1 VGELGKHFFQA
12 QDHYFTQKKLK
23 NIKKKLKFLH
33 AFANLWD
40 SGKSAALELGP

>member
-1 VGELGKHFFQA
+1 VGELGKHFFRV
-12 QDHYFTQKKLK
+12 QDHRFTQEVKKK
-23 NIKKKLKFLH
+23 IKKKFKFLH